1 MLWNLS
7 RHHPRANKVLQN
19 LPARPGAYGGQT
31 PFPRVRRNIMRTMN
45 RSTAQPSLTR
55 LFCAV
60 SAAVVVAVSLF
71 AGQMAQAAEPGLRLT
86 PEQRRDMWQRMTPEQ
101 RQQWR
106 NARSPE
112 ERQRALQRLSPEQRR
127 EMGQQLSPEQRELIR
142 QRMTPEQRQ
151 DLRGQITPD
160 EREAM
165 RQRFHERQQN
175 GRPPNSEQS
184 VPRRAVS
191 FRRRNGSSCESRS
204 SRRGAMFT
212 GGATAATE
220 DQTNDALA
228 WSAW

>member
-1 MLWNLS
+1 MELVAAPLS
-7 RHHPRANKVLQN
+7 RKQSVTEFTGTPRRLQ
-19 LPARPGAYGGQT
+19 GQT
-31 PFPRVRRNIMRTMN
+31 PFPQVRRNIMRTMN
-45 RSTAQPSLTR
+45 RSTAQPLLTR

-60 SAAVVVAVSLF
+60 SAVVLVAVSLF

-106 NARSPE
+106 NSRSPE

-151 DLRGQITPD
+151 ELRGQITPD

-175 GRPPNSEQS
+175 GRPPNSDQS
-184 VPRRAVS
+184 VPPPRRQLSPEERQRLREQIEQA
-191 FRRRNGSSCESRS
+191 RRDVYRRS
-204 SRRGAMFT
+204 DGGNRGP
-212 GGATAATE
+212 
-220 DQTNDALA
+220 NK
-228 WSAW
+228 